1 MKLKD
6 LEKKYGVDFGKD
18 SEMEVADYLRK
29 KGYKNL
35 AESFKTV
42 EKKARRNK

>member
-35 AESFKTV
+35 AEMMK
-42 EKKARRNK
+42 RRNK